1 MSCVLIFIIFFLGGG
16 EEITSHVQNYH
27 SDKLHSANFW
37 KNGYFS
43 TFSIFTFEISE
54 IKSLILINLIKFWNH
69 TDLIWNT

>member
-1 MSCVLIFIIFFLGGG
+1 MSCVLIFIISFFGG

-69 TDLIWNT
+69 TDLIWNN